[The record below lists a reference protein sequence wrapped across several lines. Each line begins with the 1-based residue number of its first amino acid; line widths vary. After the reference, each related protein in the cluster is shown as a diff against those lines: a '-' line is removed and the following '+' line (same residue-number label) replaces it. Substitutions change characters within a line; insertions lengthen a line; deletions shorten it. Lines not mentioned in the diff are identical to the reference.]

1 MRGFLGII
9 SATILLAYVILC
21 MVAVQVYIWNEHAA
35 ERTCAEQYQVYEC
48 AKAEEWKPKQA
59 RHD

>member
-21 MVAVQVYIWNEHAA
+21 MVAVQVYIWNEHAE
-35 ERTCAEQYQVYEC
+35 ERACAEQHQVYEC
-48 AKAEEWKPKQA
+48 I
-59 RHD
+59 RL